1 MELEILLNKTLGLG
15 ILVLHVALAVAL
27 LVYIYHKIS
36 GKKLPFMFY
45 NFKNFISSNG
55 LIFALIISI
64 AATLGSLVYSEII
77 GLPPC
82 DLCWYQRALLY
93 PQVVILAVALV
104 KKNRDIY
111 DYVIGLN
118 IIGII
123 IAGYQYI
130 MQMINYSGPCPI
142 GNGSIYCFT
151 KDVFEFGYIT
161 LPLMSIS
168 VFVLIALLTY
178 LYNEHKVEKK
188 ESNESQE

>member
-15 ILVLHVALAVAL
+15 ILVLHIILALAL
-27 LVYIYHKIS
+27 LFYVYHKIT
-36 GKKLPFMFY
+36 KKRLPFMFY
-45 NFKNFISSNG
+45 NFKNFVFSNG
-55 LIFALIISI
+55 LIFALIISVV
-64 AATLGSLVYSEII
+64 ATLGSLAYSEII
-77 GLPPC
+77 KLPPC

-142 GNGSIYCFT
+142 GSGGANCFT
-151 KDVFEFGYIT
+151 KD
-161 LPLMSIS
+161 
-168 VFVLIALLTY
+168 TY
-178 LYNEHKVEKK
+178 FYKVHKIEKLNNTK
-188 ESNESQE
+188 V

>member
-15 ILVLHVALAVAL
+15 ILVLHIILALAL
-27 LVYIYHKIS
+27 LFYVYHKIT
-36 GKKLPFMFY
+36 KKRLPFMFY
-45 NFKNFISSNG
+45 NFKNFVFSNG
-55 LIFALIISI
+55 LIFALIISVV
-64 AATLGSLVYSEII
+64 ATLGSLAYSEII
-77 GLPPC
+77 KLPPC

-130 MQMINYSGPCPI
+130 MQMINYSGPCPVGSVAGNI
-142 GNGSIYCFT
+142 GCFA

-161 LPLMSIS
+161 LPLMALS
-168 VFVLIALLTY
+168 VFVLLVLLTY
-178 LYNEHKVEKK
+178 LYKEHKKDKDEPAT
-188 ESNESQE
+188 E